1 VRRTG
6 KDGRA
11 VVRLE
16 LVVDCRRCELDG
28 ATAEERQRRADQVYR
43 PGLCCTLPHFDASR
57 WTGDLVT
64 DYHAAPLWDDDD
76 PIARISESGCA
87 GGWITSPFVASLAH
101 YRPVVRSG
109 GMAPARLPT
118 ADPVILD
125 ALAVLDDAAAATSMA
140 FTEATL
146 T

>member
-1 VRRTG
+1 MRRTG

>member
-1 VRRTG
+1 MRRTG

-76 PIARISESGCA
+76 PLARISESGCA